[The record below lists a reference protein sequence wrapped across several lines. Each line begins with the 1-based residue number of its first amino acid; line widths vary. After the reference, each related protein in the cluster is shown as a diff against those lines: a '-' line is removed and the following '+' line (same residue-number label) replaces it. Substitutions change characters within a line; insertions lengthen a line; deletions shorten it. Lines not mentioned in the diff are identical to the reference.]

1 MPLEAVHIQQHG
13 HAQACWPD
21 IKPGGKSRKR
31 VGVSEFIELL
41 VYKR

>member
-13 HAQACWPD
+13 HAQACSPET
-21 IKPGGKSRKR
+21 KPGSESRKR